1 MSEYQTI
8 LLEEKS
14 PHVSLLT
21 FNRPER
27 ANAMNTQMGIELRQ
41 VFTDYYVD
49 SKDTRCL
56 VVTGAGDKI
65 FCAGGDLKDRNGMTD
80 RQWQEQHAI
89 YEQMVR
95 LMRDCPIPIIGCI
108 NGAAYGGGCE
118 FALGCDF
125 LYAAETARFALTEIT
140 LGIMPGAGGT
150 LNLPHAVGERR
161 AREIIY
167 TGVPFSA
174 VEAESWGLVNKVLPK
189 DSLMAETMLVAEK
202 IANNAPI
209 SVKQA
214 KKSISVSMQTDRNV
228 GYMYELEAYNKMIP
242 TNDRQEGVAAFNE
255 KRKPKFTGT

>member
-1 MSEYQTI
+1 MSEYETI
-8 LLEEKS
+8 LLEEK
-14 PHVSLLT
+14 PLHISLLT

-27 ANAMNTQMGIELRQ
+27 ANAMNTQMGIELRR
-41 VFTDYYVD
+41 VFMDLYVD
-49 SKDTRCL
+49 AGDTRCL
-56 VVTGAGDKI
+56 IVTGAGGKI

-80 RQWQEQHAI
+80 SQWREQHAI

-108 NGAAYGGGCE
+108 NGPAYGGGCE

-125 LYAAETARFALTEIT
+125 LYAADTARFALTEVT

-167 TGVPFSA
+167 TGAPFSA
-174 VEAESWGLVNKVLPK
+174 QQAEKWGLVNKVIPSE
-189 DSLMAETMLVAEK
+189 SLMSETMLVAER

-228 GYMYELEAYNKMIP
+228 GYMYELEAYKQMIP

>member
-95 LMRDCPIPIIGCI
+95 LMRDCPIPVIGCI
-108 NGAAYGGGCE
+108 NGAA
-118 FALGCDF
+118 
-125 LYAAETARFALTEIT
+125 
-140 LGIMPGAGGT
+140 
-150 LNLPHAVGERR
+150 
-161 AREIIY
+161 
-167 TGVPFSA
+167 
-174 VEAESWGLVNKVLPK
+174 
-189 DSLMAETMLVAEK
+189 
-202 IANNAPI
+202 
-209 SVKQA
+209 
-214 KKSISVSMQTDRNV
+214 
-228 GYMYELEAYNKMIP
+228 
-242 TNDRQEGVAAFNE
+242 
-255 KRKPKFTGT
+255 

>member
-1 MSEYQTI
+1 M
-8 LLEEKS
+8 
-14 PHVSLLT
+14 
-21 FNRPER
+21 
-27 ANAMNTQMGIELRQ
+27 
-41 VFTDYYVD
+41 
-49 SKDTRCL
+49 
-56 VVTGAGDKI
+56 
-65 FCAGGDLKDRNGMTD
+65 
-80 RQWQEQHAI
+80 
-89 YEQMVR
+89 
-95 LMRDCPIPIIGCI
+95 
-108 NGAAYGGGCE
+108 
-118 FALGCDF
+118 
-125 LYAAETARFALTEIT
+125 
-140 LGIMPGAGGT
+140 
-150 LNLPHAVGERR
+150 PHAVGERR